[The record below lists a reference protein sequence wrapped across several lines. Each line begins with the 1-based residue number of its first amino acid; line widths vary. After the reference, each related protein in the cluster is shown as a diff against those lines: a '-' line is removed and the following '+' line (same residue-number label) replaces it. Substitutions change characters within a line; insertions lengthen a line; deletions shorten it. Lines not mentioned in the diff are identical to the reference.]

1 LTDVKCNEK
10 TQALKLP
17 NKKKLE
23 IAFDNVIEKLEKNL
37 PNLLHEQSPL
47 CPQFLSYEQ
56 QLVLLPPAEA

>member
-1 LTDVKCNEK
+1 MVISLLSLLGYVT
-10 TQALKLP
+10 
-17 NKKKLE
+17 
-23 IAFDNVIEKLEKNL
+23 DNVIEKLKKNL